1 MTNVTQ
7 CSINISMD
15 SLIHT
20 LLATGCIAVAFYAG
34 RYFTNH
40 SLSEDM
46 VNIVMKN
53 LEKGGYIKTA
63 VDSDGE
69 IELIPISE
77 IIREDRIANSN

>member
-1 MTNVTQ
+1 
-7 CSINISMD
+7 MD

-20 LLATGCIAVAFYAG
+20 LLATGCIAAAFYAG
-34 RYFTNH
+34 RYFTIH

-46 VNIVMKN
+46 VNFVMKN

-69 IELIPISE
+69 VELIPISE

>member
-1 MTNVTQ
+1 
-7 CSINISMD
+7 MD

-34 RYFTNH
+34 RYFTVQ

-46 VNIVMKN
+46 VAFIMKK
-53 LEKGGYIKTA
+53 LESGGYIKTT

-77 IIREDRIANSN
+77 IIREDRIAKSN

>member
-1 MTNVTQ
+1 
-7 CSINISMD
+7 MD

-20 LLATGCIAVAFYAG
+20 LLATGCIAAAFYAG
-34 RYFTNH
+34 RYFTIH

-46 VNIVMKN
+46 VNFVMKN

-77 IIREDRIANSN
+77 IIREDRIAKSN

>member
-1 MTNVTQ
+1 
-7 CSINISMD
+7 MD

-20 LLATGCIAVAFYAG
+20 LLATGCIAAAFYAG
-34 RYFTNH
+34 RYFTVQ
-40 SLSEDM
+40 SLSEEM
-46 VNIVMKN
+46 VTFIMKS

-69 IELIPISE
+69 VELIPISE

>member
-1 MTNVTQ
+1 
-7 CSINISMD
+7 MD

-34 RYFTNH
+34 RYFTVQ

-46 VNIVMKN
+46 VAFIMKK
-53 LEKGGYIKTA
+53 LESGGYIKTT

-69 IELIPISE
+69 IELIPISQ
-77 IIREDRIANSN
+77 IIREDRIAKSN

>member
-20 LLATGCIAVAFYAG
+20 LLATGCIAAAFYAG
-34 RYFTNH
+34 RYFTIH
-40 SLSEDM
+40 SLSEEM
-46 VNIVMKN
+46 VAFVMKR
-53 LEKGGYIKTA
+53 LESGGYIKTT

>member
-1 MTNVTQ
+1 
-7 CSINISMD
+7 MD

-34 RYFTNH
+34 RYFTVQ

-46 VNIVMKN
+46 VAFIMKN

-69 IELIPISE
+69 VELIPISE

>member
-1 MTNVTQ
+1 
-7 CSINISMD
+7 MD

-20 LLATGCIAVAFYAG
+20 LLATGCIAAAFYAG
-34 RYFTNH
+34 RYFTIH
-40 SLSEDM
+40 SLSEEM
-46 VNIVMKN
+46 VNFVMKN

-69 IELIPISE
+69 VELIPISE

>member
-1 MTNVTQ
+1 
-7 CSINISMD
+7 MD
-15 SLIHT
+15 SLTHT
-20 LLATGCIAVAFYAG
+20 LLATGCIAAAFYAG
-34 RYFTNH
+34 RYFTIH

-46 VNIVMKN
+46 VNFVMKN

-69 IELIPISE
+69 VELIPISE

>member
-1 MTNVTQ
+1 
-7 CSINISMD
+7 MD

-34 RYFTNH
+34 RYFTVQ
-40 SLSEDM
+40 SLSEEM
-46 VNIVMKN
+46 VAFVMKK
-53 LEKGGYIKTA
+53 LESGGYIKTT

-77 IIREDRIANSN
+77 IIREDRIAKSN

>member
-7 CSINISMD
+7 YSINISMD
-15 SLIHT
+15 TLTHT
-20 LLATGCIAVAFYAG
+20 LLATGCIAAAFYAG
-34 RYFTNH
+34 RYFTIH
-40 SLSEDM
+40 SLSEEM
-46 VNIVMKN
+46 VAFVMKK
-53 LEKGGYIKTA
+53 LESGGYIKTT

>member
-1 MTNVTQ
+1 LTNVTQ

-20 LLATGCIAVAFYAG
+20 LLATGCIAAAFYAG
-34 RYFTNH
+34 RYFTVH
-40 SLSEDM
+40 SLSEEM
-46 VNIVMKN
+46 VAFVMKR
-53 LEKGGYIKTA
+53 LESGGYIKTT